1 MQPNENWIPRAQQ
14 LWRDT
19 FELIPAED
27 WRPDEIEL
35 MRQLCEAMTDLAA
48 IESALVGAD
57 LIMPGSHGG
66 KIANPLLAER
76 RQLRNLL
83 LSIQKALKLP
93 PIDELTDE
101 DDEDGNVLSFDEPRR
116 PMTRSE
122 SARIAARAKWD
133 KARGQGGNRAGIA

>member
-1 MQPNENWIPRAQQ
+1 MEPNENWIPRAQD

-19 FELIPAED
+19 FELIPVED

-35 MRQLCEAMTDLAA
+35 MRQLCQSMTDLA
-48 IESALVGAD
+48 IVEDALNGAD

-76 RQLRNLL
+76 RQLRGLV
-83 LSIQKALKLP
+83 LSIQKARKLP
-93 PIDELTDE
+93 PIDELSDE
-101 DDEDGNVLSFDEPRR
+101 DEYSENVIPLDEPRR

-122 SARIAARAKWD
+122 SAKKAAN
-133 KARGQGGNRAGIA
+133 ARWEKQRGSRAGLA